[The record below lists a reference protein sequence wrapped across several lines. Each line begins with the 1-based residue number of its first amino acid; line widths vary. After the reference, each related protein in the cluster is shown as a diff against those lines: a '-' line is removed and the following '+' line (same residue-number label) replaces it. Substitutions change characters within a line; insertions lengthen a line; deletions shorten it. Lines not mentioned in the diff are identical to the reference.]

1 MADLLAKRFTQT
13 LVRDMAKHLAS
24 QSFDQKIPDLRAQ
37 EKAIT
42 ATT

>member
-24 QSFDQKIPDLRAQ
+24 QSFDQKNC
-37 EKAIT
+37 
-42 ATT
+42 